1 MTARYVLA
9 SYELP
14 GRVNDNRL
22 ADLIQEA
29 SPAAEVEAIGSG
41 FLIFWTTLSLEEVQQ
56 LVWPHNNGL
65 LCECKEITEEQYD
78 ALC

>member
-1 MTARYVLA
+1 MTERYVLA

-14 GRVNDNRL
+14 SGSDDFHV
-22 ADLIQEA
+22 AEMIQKGKPKAEIELIE
-29 SPAAEVEAIGSG
+29 SG
-41 FLIFWTTLSLEEVQQ
+41 FLIFWTALSLEEVQQ

-65 LCECKEITEEQYD
+65 LCECKEISEEQYD